1 MATINV
7 NTTKMIDYGNDI
19 IKKATECSNLLNDLF
34 NELGN
39 INKTAWSGV
48 TADRYAAQ
56 VRAQRVQYQR
66 LTNALINYGK
76 AIRNAGDKLEN
87 NLRKWD

>member
-1 MATINV
+1 MATIDV
-7 NTTKMIDYGNDI
+7 NTTKLIDCGNDI
-19 IKKATECSNLLNDLF
+19 IKKATQCSILLNELF

-39 INKTAWSGV
+39 INKTAWIGV
-48 TADRYAAQ
+48 TADRYANQ
-56 VRAQRVQYQR
+56 VRVQKVQYQR

-76 AIRNAGDKLEN
+76 AIKNAGDKLEN